1 MILKKIAA
9 LIAAGLCF
17 AGVLS
22 AEELTLDRAVKYA
35 MENNISVQKDKIAL
49 DALKRAKKHSWNGVS
64 PSVSVSAD
72 MLFPVAGDA
81 RPYDYNF
88 SIQGSVGFALSPS
101 LYSSVKS
108 ASLNYE
114 NGLLTYDEALRS
126 IELNV
131 RSAFYHLLYEL
142 EYIEL
147 QRRNLETA
155 GQQYEQNAKKYKSG
169 QLSELD
175 MLSSQVKYERLK
187 PALESAEI
195 TFANDLASF
204 KQMLG
209 LDQSTEITL
218 SGSLA
223 DARSF
228 ADISVEVD
236 AEDTPVVRAGKNNV
250 KLARAAL
257 LARRF
262 AAWGPTVRA
271 GWTYGK
277 SKTNITNDFSTTN
290 AFSLGFSIPLD
301 GYLPWS
307 TAADSAASAADN
319 VKTAELSLEN
329 SRTTV
334 AIQIDNYIKQIRQI
348 QSQIASLQSNVDLAQ
363 KSYDMTKDAY
373 NHGSRDLLSLQTAS
387 DSLLNART
395 DLAQQEYTLITK
407 IINLEYTLGV
417 PFGSLI
423 KN

>member
-1 MILKKIAA
+1 MILKKVAA
-9 LIAAGLCF
+9 LLAAGLCF
-17 AGVLS
+17 IGALS
-22 AEELTLDRAVKYA
+22 AEELTVDRAVKYA
-35 MENNISVQKDKIAL
+35 LENNISVQKDKITL
-49 DALKRAKKHSWNGVS
+49 DALKRAKNHSWNGVS
-64 PSVSVSAD
+64 PSASVSAN

-81 RPYDYNF
+81 RQYDYNF
-88 SIQGSVGFALSPS
+88 SIQGSLNFSLSPS
-101 LYSSVKS
+101 IYSSVKT
-108 ASLNYE
+108 AALNYE

-126 IELNV
+126 IGLKV

-155 GQQYEQNAKKYKSG
+155 GQQYEQNSRKYKSG

-209 LDQSTEITL
+209 IDRSAEVVL

-228 ADISVEVD
+228 GDISVEVD
-236 AEDTPVVRAGKNNV
+236 AEDTPVVRAGKNSV
-250 KLARAAL
+250 KIAQAAL

-262 AAWGPTVRA
+262 AAWGPTVSA

-277 SKTNITNDFSTTN
+277 SKTNIANDFSTTN
-290 AFSLGFSIPLD
+290 ALSIGVSIPLD

-307 TAADSAASAADN
+307 KGADSVASAADN
-319 VKTAELSLEN
+319 VKTAELTLEN

-348 QSQIASLQSNVDLAQ
+348 RSQIASLQANVDLAQ

-417 PFGSLI
+417 PFGSLAR
-423 KN
+423 

>member
-1 MILKKIAA
+1 MILKKAVAVIFCAS
-9 LIAAGLCF
+9 LAAGT
-17 AGVLS
+17 VS
-22 AEELTLDRAVKYA
+22 AEELTVERAVHYA
-35 MENNISVQKDKIAL
+35 MENNISVQKDKITL
-49 DALKRAKKHSWNGVS
+49 DALKRAKKYSWNGVS
-64 PSVSVSAD
+64 PSASVSANA
-72 MLFPVAGDA
+72 LFPAAGDA
-81 RPYDYNF
+81 RQYDYSL
-88 SIQGSVGFALSPS
+88 SIQGSVNIALSPS
-101 LYSSVKS
+101 LYSSIKT
-108 ASLNYE
+108 AALNYE

-155 GQQYEQNAKKYKSG
+155 GQQYEQNMKKYKSG

-175 MLSSQVKYERLK
+175 MLSSRVKYERLK
-187 PALESAEI
+187 PTLESAEI
-195 TFANDLASF
+195 TFGNDMATF

-209 LDQSTEITL
+209 IDQSLELSL

-228 ADISVEVD
+228 GDIRVEVD
-236 AEDTPVVRAGKNNV
+236 AEDTPVVRAGKNSV
-250 KLARAAL
+250 KIAQAAL

-262 AAWGPTVRA
+262 AAWGPTLSA

-277 SKTNITNDFSTTN
+277 SKTNLTDDVSTTN
-290 AFSLGFSIPLD
+290 AFSLGVSIPLD

-307 TAADSAASAADN
+307 TGALSVASAADN
-319 VKTAELSLEN
+319 VKTAELTLEN

-334 AIQIDNYIKQIRQI
+334 AVQIDNYVKQIRQI
-348 QSQIASLQSNVDLAQ
+348 QSQIASLEANVDLAQ

-373 NHGSRDLLSLQTAS
+373 NHGSRDLLTLQTAA

-395 DLAQQEYTLITK
+395 DLALQEYTLITK
-407 IINLEYTLGV
+407 MLNLEYTLGV
-417 PFGSLI
+417 PFGSLG
-423 KN
+423 K

>member
-1 MILKKIAA
+1 MVLKKIAA
-9 LIAAGLCF
+9 LLAAGLCF

-22 AEELTLDRAVKYA
+22 AKELTVDRAVKYA
-35 MENNISVQKDKIAL
+35 LENNISVQKDKITL
-49 DALKRAKKHSWNGVS
+49 DALKREKNHSWNGVS
-64 PSVSVSAD
+64 PSASVSAN
-72 MLFPVAGDA
+72 MLFPAAGDA
-81 RPYDYNF
+81 RQYDYNF
-88 SIQGSVGFALSPS
+88 SIQGSLNFSLSPS
-101 LYSSVKS
+101 IYSSIKS

-126 IELNV
+126 IELKV

-155 GQQYEQNAKKYKSG
+155 RQQYEQNSRKYKSG

-187 PALESAEI
+187 PTLESAEI
-195 TFANDLASF
+195 TFANDSASF

-209 LDQSTEITL
+209 IDQSTEVVL

-228 ADISVEVD
+228 GDISVEVD
-236 AEDTPVVRAGKNNV
+236 AEDTPVVRAGKNSV
-250 KLARAAL
+250 KIARAAL

-262 AAWGPTVRA
+262 AAWGPTVSA

-277 SKTNITNDFSTTN
+277 SKTNIAKDFSTTN
-290 AFSLGFSIPLD
+290 ALSIGVSIPLD

-307 TAADSAASAADN
+307 KGADSVASAADN
-319 VKTAELSLEN
+319 VKTAELTLEN

-334 AIQIDNYIKQIRQI
+334 AVQIDNYVKQIRQI
-348 QSQIASLQSNVDLAQ
+348 QSQIASLQANVDLAK

-417 PFGSLI
+417 PFGSLGR
-423 KN
+423 

>member
-1 MILKKIAA
+1 MVLKKIAA
-9 LIAAGLCF
+9 LLAAGLCF

-22 AEELTLDRAVKYA
+22 AEELTVDRAVKYA
-35 MENNISVQKDKIAL
+35 LENNISVQKDKITL
-49 DALKRAKKHSWNGVS
+49 DALKREKNHSWNGVS
-64 PSVSVSAD
+64 PSASVSAN
-72 MLFPVAGDA
+72 MLFPAAGDA
-81 RPYDYNF
+81 RQYDYNF
-88 SIQGSVGFALSPS
+88 SIQGSVNFALSPS
-101 LYSSVKS
+101 IYSSIKS

-126 IELNV
+126 IELKV

-155 GQQYEQNAKKYKSG
+155 GQQYRQNTKKYKSG

-187 PALESAEI
+187 PMLESAEI
-195 TFANDLASF
+195 TFANDSASF

-209 LDQSTEITL
+209 IDQSTEVVL

-228 ADISVEVD
+228 GDISVEVD
-236 AEDTPVVRAGKNNV
+236 AEDTPVVRAGKNSV
-250 KLARAAL
+250 KIAQAAL

-262 AAWGPTVRA
+262 AAWGPTVSA

-277 SKTNITNDFSTTN
+277 SKTNIANDFSTTN
-290 AFSLGFSIPLD
+290 ALSIGVSIPLD

-307 TAADSAASAADN
+307 KGADSVASAADN
-319 VKTAELSLEN
+319 VKTAELTLEN

-348 QSQIASLQSNVDLAQ
+348 QSQIASLQANVDLAK

-417 PFGSLI
+417 PFGSLGR
-423 KN
+423 